1 MSKFSRR
8 TISQV
13 LVALMIFSS
22 IAIGG
27 CGTSNADTTTAA
39 ITTAGATTTGA
50 TTAEGTTAA
59 ATTPA
64 SDVELVIASVNNG
77 PMVTM
82 QELSSKFTEETGIK
96 VTYVML
102 TENDIRSKIQ
112 QDVAVGGG
120 QFDLVTLG
128 TSDIATYVDNG
139 WTAPLQPMFDSMSE
153 ADKTA
158 YDFND
163 LIPANIPAYSSVKNG
178 LAAIPL
184 YGESTMIMYRTDLFE
199 AAGLTMPESPTWDE
213 IYGFAAKLNDP
224 DNNITGMALRGKPGY
239 GENMYVFG
247 TILYAFGAQWFDMNW
262 QPQMQTPEMKAA
274 WEFYKKLETETGAK
288 DVTSNGY
295 TETLN
300 LMASGNAAI
309 YYDATVSAS
318 VFEGADSKIKGNVGY
333 ALSPA
338 GPGKGNTQTIGGWGL
353 AMTSSSKNKDAA
365 FKYLTWVTSKDYVK
379 LVADSK
385 GWINVP
391 SGART
396 STYTAPEYKAVASF
410 ADITLKSLSG
420 CSFDHPAVGA
430 TPYTGNSLPNIPE
443 YASIGEE
450 VGQILAD
457 YVSGGKSIDDSLAE
471 AQKVCVQA
479 MKDGGYIS

>member
-1 MSKFSRR
+1 MKKSLRKSMSLVLMSLLV
-8 TISQV
+8 IS
-13 LVALMIFSS
+13 VAVT
-22 IAIGG
+22 G
-27 CGTSNADTTTAA
+27 CGSPQ
-39 ITTAGATTTGA
+39 GESG
-50 TTAEGTTAA
+50 EGTNP
-59 ATTPA
+59 PA
-64 SDVELVIASVNNG
+64 SSQTSEADPSSNVELIVASVNNG

-82 QELSSKFTEETGIK
+82 NELSKEFTEETGIK

-128 TSDIATYVDNG
+128 TTDIGTYLDNG

-153 ADKTA
+153 DEKAW
-158 YDFND
+158 YDFDD
-163 LIPANIPAYSSVKNG
+163 LIEANIPAYSSESKG
-178 LAAIPL
+178 LAAVPL
-184 YGESTMIMYRTDLFE
+184 YGESTMIMYRKDLFDQ
-199 AAGLTMPESPTWDE
+199 AGLTMPEEPTWE
-213 IYGFAAKLNDP
+213 QIYEFAKQLNDP
-224 DNNITGMALRGKPGY
+224 SSNMVGMALRGKPGY

-247 TILYAFGAQWFDMNW
+247 TILYAYGAQWFDEDW
-262 QPQMQTPEMKAA
+262 KPQLQTEEMKAA
-274 WEFYKKLETETGAK
+274 WEFYKKLQTETGAR

-309 YYDATVSAS
+309 YYDATVSAA
-318 VFEGADSKIKGNVGY
+318 VFEGDNSQIKGKMGY
-333 ALSPA
+333 ALSPS

-353 AMTSSSKNKDAA
+353 AITASSKKQEAA

-396 STYTAPEYKAVASF
+396 STYTNPDYKAVADF

-420 CSFDHPAVGA
+420 ASFDKPAVGE

-443 YASIGEE
+443 YPSIGEQ

-457 YVSGGKSIDDSLAE
+457 YVSGGKSIDAALAE
-471 AQKVCVQA
+471 SQKIAEQA
-479 MKDGGYIS
+479 MKDGGYLD